1 MNQERRTWP
10 RAEAGAQVWIVPP
23 DPGAP
28 VGYRAF
34 NLSAGGA
41 MLADGPKL
49 HAGREL
55 KLMLPL
61 RGRDLVLHARVLR
74 AETDP
79 SGQPCAALAFRA
91 VPTFV
96 QDLIQNHVLRVLA
109 QRPSPDLRPTVP
121 GDGGGDGE
129 FESFGSPPVHGRT
142 PLR

>member
-10 RAEAGAQVWIVPP
+10 RADAGAQVWIVPA
-23 DPGAP
+23 DAGAP
-28 VGYRAF
+28 IAYRAL

-41 MLADGPKL
+41 LLHEGPKL
-49 HAGREL
+49 GAGREL
-55 KLMLPL
+55 KLLLPL

-74 AETDP
+74 AETDAGGRP
-79 SGQPCAALAFRA
+79 RAALAFRA

-109 QRPSPDLRPTVP
+109 QQPAPAVPHVAAVDSDDLEPFGADPTQ
-121 GDGGGDGE
+121 
-129 FESFGSPPVHGRT
+129 GRT